1 MYVIWKR
8 IKNRLF
14 GRRNP
19 DLLKEK
25 CAELKQLR
33 NISSEVVIYG
43 TSTQGN
49 WLGIANAT
57 TSLFPE
63 TAYAFPQKYS
73 NNGFN
78 KKEFEAWK
86 KQLLNLEFQKITF
99 SGFAYFFFDVI
110 QEIGNE
116 LQIEIIFHGT
126 ISEFHDQEKQKWIGK
141 MIHLTKAN
149 KIKRIGFVK
158 EGMDETVNKLYG
170 FNCFHVPLPTPQIP
184 KNLQK
189 LDLDRSK
196 FHVGVFGADTFN
208 KNLHNQ
214 VIHALLIE
222 NAVVHV
228 LDKSIFAYL
237 GMNERIV
244 EHGKNLPREKFLG
257 ILGSMDLNLYMSYS
271 ESWGLVAYESEAM
284 GVRCLH
290 PICVNYSE
298 LINKNKHEF

>member
-1 MYVIWKR
+1 MWKR

-14 GRRNP
+14 GRSNP

-25 CAELKQLR
+25 CAELKHLR

-43 TSTQGN
+43 TPTQGN

-57 TSLFPE
+57 TSLFPD
-63 TAYAFPQKYS
+63 TAYAFPQEYS
-73 NNGFN
+73 NNVFN
-78 KKEFEAWK
+78 NKEFEAWK

-110 QEIGNE
+110 EEIGNE

-126 ISEFHDQEKQKWIGK
+126 ISEFHDLEKQKWIGK
-141 MIHLTKAN
+141 MIQLTKVN
-149 KIKRIGFVK
+149 KIKCIGFVK
-158 EGMDETVNKLYG
+158 EGMAETFNKLYN
-170 FNCFHVPLPTPQIP
+170 FDCFRVPLPTPEIP
-184 KNLQK
+184 KNIKK
-189 LDLDRSK
+189 LELDRSK
-196 FHVGVFGADTFN
+196 LHIGVFGADTFN

-237 GMNERIV
+237 GMNDRIV
-244 EHGKNLPREKFLG
+244 EYGKNLPREKFLG

-271 ESWGLVAYESEAM
+271 ESWGLVAYESAVM
-284 GVRCLH
+284 GVKCLKM
-290 PICVNYSE
+290 PEVEY
-298 LINKNKHEF
+298 KNRIKLFL

>member
-1 MYVIWKR
+1 MIRKL
-8 IKNRLF
+8 INRLQVTKKRAF
-14 GRRNP
+14 IESLVQNINLIR
-19 DLLKEK
+19 KEHDSIV
-25 CAELKQLR
+25 L
-33 NISSEVVIYG
+33 YG
-43 TSTQGN
+43 SPTEGN

-57 TSLFPE
+57 TSLFPD
-63 TAYAFPQKYS
+63 TAYAFPQEYS

-99 SGFAYFFFDVI
+99 SGFAYFFFDMI
-110 QEIGNE
+110 EEIGNE
-116 LQIEIIFHGT
+116 VHIEIIFHGT
-126 ISEFHDQEKQKWIGK
+126 ISEFHDPEKQKWMGRLIQ
-141 MIHLTKAN
+141 LVKAK

-158 EGMDETVNKLYG
+158 EGMAETFNKLYN
-170 FNCFHVPLPTPQIP
+170 FDCFHVPLPTPQIP
-184 KNLQK
+184 KNIKK
-189 LDLDRSK
+189 LELDRSK
-196 FHVGVFGADTFN
+196 LHIGVFGADTFN

-237 GMNERIV
+237 GMNDRIV

-271 ESWGLVAYESEAM
+271 ESWGLVAYESEAL
-284 GVRCLH
+284 GAPCIQSFQVDYLE
-290 PICVNYSE
+290 IINEE
-298 LINKNKHEF
+298 LRKN

>member
-1 MYVIWKR
+1 MWKR

-14 GRRNP
+14 GRSNP

-25 CAELKQLR
+25 CAELKHLR

-43 TSTQGN
+43 SPTQGN

-57 TSLFPE
+57 TSLFPD
-63 TAYAFPQKYS
+63 TAYAFPQEYS
-73 NNGFN
+73 NNVFN
-78 KKEFEAWK
+78 NKEFEAWK

-110 QEIGNE
+110 EEIGNE

-126 ISEFHDQEKQKWIGK
+126 ISEFHDPEKQKWMGRLIQ
-141 MIHLTKAN
+141 LVKAK

-158 EGMDETVNKLYG
+158 EGMAETFSKLYN
-170 FNCFHVPLPTPQIP
+170 FDCFHVPLPTPQIP
-184 KNLQK
+184 KNIKK
-189 LDLDRSK
+189 LELDRSK
-196 FHVGVFGADTFN
+196 LHIGVFGADTFN

-237 GMNERIV
+237 EMNERIV

-257 ILGSMDLNLYMSYS
+257 ILGSMDLNFYMSYS

-284 GVRCLH
+284 GVKC
-290 PICVNYSE
+290 
-298 LINKNKHEF
+298 INQETIDYFSKIKMKS